1 VSAAGAPAFERGVR
15 LRREPDGSALLLVPE
30 GAVMLNGSAA
40 AALAL
45 VDGERT
51 VEQIVAAIAAATYDV
66 PADVIER
73 DVRDL
78 FERLRLRKLVTL

>member
-1 VSAAGAPAFERGVR
+1 MSVAGAPAFERGVR

-45 VDGERT
+45 VDGQRT
-51 VEQIVAAIAAATYDV
+51 VEQIVATIAASNFDV

-73 DVRDL
+73 DVREL